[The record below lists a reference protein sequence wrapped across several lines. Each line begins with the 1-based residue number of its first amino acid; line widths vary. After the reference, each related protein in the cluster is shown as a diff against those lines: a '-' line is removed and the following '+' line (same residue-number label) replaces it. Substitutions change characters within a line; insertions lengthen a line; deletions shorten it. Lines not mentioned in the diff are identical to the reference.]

1 MESAP
6 HLDAGYLAARAYPD
20 GRSREEGSLS
30 VNDSVCAW
38 ERREP
43 AVALCGLQVFRMIP
57 RETPI
62 SFCTPN
68 RIRTCDL
75 SLRRRTLYPLS
86 YWGLYGSQLYQPIGV
101 TKHLGRCEMSWRLA
115 RTSSIGRLSSSQLSG
130 CCLPSP
136 PPGPKDP
143 CPPATPSP
151 WKADP

>member
-1 MESAP
+1 MALQKVVTQIRRFFCAHINTQNSKHSWGSHLLLQRPRTTDRAAAPVSWALIRTRLESAP

-75 SLRRRTLYPLS
+75 SLRRRT
-86 YWGLYGSQLYQPIGV
+86 Q
-101 TKHLGRCEMSWRLA
+101 
-115 RTSSIGRLSSSQLSG
+115 
-130 CCLPSP
+130 
-136 PPGPKDP
+136 
-143 CPPATPSP
+143 
-151 WKADP
+151 